1 MTPMG
6 PVVQVVACPL
16 QISAATALP
25 RLLRLLWR
33 AGHLPIVQLA
43 EHLQLFAP

>member
-1 MTPMG
+1 MEPL
-6 PVVQVVACPL
+6 VQVVACPL

-33 AGHLPIVQLA
+33 AGHLPLVQLA
-43 EHLQLFAP
+43 AHLQLFVP